1 MRTRL
6 IFQQIILVT
15 ILLRLLWISVLY
27 EPAVSPENRILFQ
40 RLEVD
45 KCVSKCLQYLVD
57 SIPST
62 KTLCGFHSESRGEK
76 QKIISFS
83 FFGDLKSVYYNGI
96 ENNLNYLDEHYPGW
110 IMRLYLDPTNLNLN
124 ASHDLCTLSCK
135 SNRMDLC
142 SVLSVPPYG
151 DISRKFGM
159 IWRFLPLADPFV
171 DFMVS
176 RDLDSRFSARETAA
190 VNDWLSL
197 GLPFHIMRD
206 HPLHPIS
213 ILGGMWGA
221 RMDLE
226 NRQRYRTLFETL
238 LEKTSDSWQK
248 GYDQDLL
255 HELVWPNVQNEAC
268 IHDSYHC
275 DLFPVP
281 HNRPWPTQRKN
292 ETANFVGAIGDMQL
306 QPSDACPE
314 LCRPTDHLDWT
325 TC

>member
-1 MRTRL
+1 MATLRTKIMFL
-6 IFQQIILVT
+6 LAAMFFYGLLVIMMLKPLPPLGLENQQ
-15 ILLRLLWISVLY
+15 
-27 EPAVSPENRILFQ
+27 
-40 RLEVD
+40 
-45 KCVSKCLQYLVD
+45 CVSKCQQYLVD

-62 KTLCGFHSESRGEK
+62 KTLCGFHAESRGEK

-83 FFGDLKSVYYNGI
+83 FYGDLKSKYYDGVAS
-96 ENNLNYLDEHYPGW
+96 NLDYLDEYYPGW

-124 ASHDLCTLSCK
+124 ASHDLCALSCK

-151 DISRKFGM
+151 NISSKFGM

-206 HPLHPIS
+206 HPHHRRS

-221 RMDLE
+221 RMDLD
-226 NRQRYRTLFETL
+226 NRERYKNLFETL
-238 LEKTSDSWQK
+238 FEKTSDRWQK
-248 GYDQDLL
+248 GYDQSLL
-255 HELVWPNVQNEAC
+255 HKFVWPAVQNEAC
-268 IHDSYHC
+268 IHDSYTC
-275 DLFPVP
+275 NLFPAP

-292 ETANFVGAIGDMQL
+292 GTSNFVAASFRNQRL
-306 QPSDACPE
+306 QPSQHCPE
-314 LCRPTDHLDWT
+314 LCRPKDHLEWK

>member
-6 IFQQIILVT
+6 NFQQIILVM
-15 ILLRLLWISVLY
+15 ILLRLMWISVLY
-27 EPAVSPENRILFQ
+27 EPEISAKNRILLE
-40 RLEVD
+40 RLEID
-45 KCVSKCLQYLVD
+45 KCVSKCLRYLVD

-62 KTLCGFHSESRGEK
+62 KTLCGIHAESRGEK

-96 ENNLNYLDEHYPGW
+96 ENNLNYLDEYYPGW
-110 IMRLYLDPTNLNLN
+110 NMRLYLDPTNLNRN

-159 IWRFLPLADPFV
+159 IWRFLPLADPLV

-190 VNDWLSL
+190 VDDWQSL

-255 HELVWPNVQNEAC
+255 HEE
-268 IHDSYHC
+268 
-275 DLFPVP
+275 LFKS
-281 HNRPWPTQRKN
+281 HNYKPFFHIENRDIFT
-292 ETANFVGAIGDMQL
+292 
-306 QPSDACPE
+306 
-314 LCRPTDHLDWT
+314 
-325 TC
+325 